1 MSSMRNAVQR
11 RNHKERAQPLER
23 KKWGLLEKH
32 KDYSLRA
39 KDHNVKKARLKALRQ
54 KAAER
59 NPDEFAF
66 GMMSSSTKGGVK
78 IHERGEQN
86 GTAGSMSVDVV
97 RLLKTQDAGYLNTV
111 LQQTRRE
118 RDKAREEAV
127 LLGIDVNADP
137 EHDLGKHKK
146 FDEDGNEVAELELFA
161 SEDDDDEDMDAP
173 KELLDADKYRAKRKK
188 QRTVEALNRKI
199 QALAQRERQ
208 LSQALD
214 EVQLQRAK
222 MEGTVGGVNKSGVK
236 FKVRE
241 RKR

>member
-66 GMMSSSTKGGVK
+66 GMMSRTTKNGVK
-78 IHERGEQN
+78 IQDRGAQN

-97 RLLKTQDAGYLNTV
+97 KLLKTQDAGYVSTM
-111 LQQTRRE
+111 LQQTKRE
-118 RDKAREEAV
+118 LEKTREEAV
-127 LLGIDVNADP
+127 LVDVDVNANTST
-137 EHDLGKHKK
+137 DLSKHKR
-146 FDEDGNEVAELELFA
+146 FDEDGNEVAELKDLLDGG
-161 SEDDDDEDMDAP
+161 SDDDMDDKPAP
-173 KELLDADKYRAKRKK
+173 RLETDAYRAKRKK
-188 QRTVEALNRKI
+188 ERTVEMLERKL
-199 QALAQRERQ
+199 QALSQREAQ

-214 EVQLQRAK
+214 EVQFQRAR
-222 MEGTVGGVNKSGVK
+222 MEGTVGGVNRNGVK